1 MDTCSGAGSDQA
13 SLGTR
18 LILDHGLA
26 QTPVGCELTAGSCGG
41 GNLSL
46 DLGANVETDILCQM
60 CEWVLELRVCAG
72 LTRRLVTLVV
82 LIFIVA
88 SRTGDPIQ
96 WGQQDHPQ
104 CLLHLRWKRACFLI
118 LATITLRRY

>member
-46 DLGANVETDILCQM
+46 DLGANVERQTFSVRCASGCWSL
-60 CEWVLELRVCAG
+60 EFVLDLQ
-72 LTRRLVTLVV
+72 
-82 LIFIVA
+82 
-88 SRTGDPIQ
+88 GD
-96 WGQQDHPQ
+96 
-104 CLLHLRWKRACFLI
+104 
-118 LATITLRRY
+118 